1 MRQEITHY
9 AFFWRPEDNKG
20 RIQFA
25 LADGTGG
32 QVELDSAQE
41 GLLLL
46 DLLRNE
52 KPVFYDAANDLIMTG
67 MEPVGEGEESAAA

>member
-1 MRQEITHY
+1 MKEILQY

-20 RIQFA
+20 CIQLA

-32 QVELDSAQE
+32 AVELDSAQE

-46 DLLRNE
+46 DVLRNE
-52 KPVFYDAANDLIMTG
+52 KPVYYDATNDLIMTG
-67 MEPVGEGEESAAA
+67 LEPVGEGAEGTAT